1 MFHGSP
7 RVLLHAGR
15 GLNPKGQS
23 WTQIK
28 PKIACGTA
36 GWGRMPAW
44 TRRNSVLAITWAQE
58 GFIPVAEDR
67 PYPLLIGAGAALAF

>member
-1 MFHGSP
+1 
-7 RVLLHAGR
+7 
-15 GLNPKGQS
+15 
-23 WTQIK
+23 
-28 PKIACGTA
+28 
-36 GWGRMPAW
+36 MPAW